1 MEVKSLGD
9 VHLQINEWLDRYN
22 SAHVDVAGLL
32 CDRHDPQRRALNFE
46 SAAGRV
52 ESLTYGELADKSRRF
67 AHVLRGLGIEKG
79 DRVALLLPKTPEL
92 LIAAVALWR
101 LGAVYIPLFTAFGP
115 EAVEVRVEDSGAKVI
130 LTDTAR
136 LEATLRRIAAKGT
149 EEALAA
155 PIADGPDWP

>member
-101 LGAVYIPLFTAFGP
+101 LMAAQRQTQVPQFASTHPSDDTRISALEQYIASRGW
-115 EAVEVRVEDSGAKVI
+115 S
-130 LTDTAR
+130 
-136 LEATLRRIAAKGT
+136 
-149 EEALAA
+149 
-155 PIADGPDWP
+155 